1 MQNSCSKNKVQCWGY
16 YLAEEFAKQWLQDKG
31 GRERGLFMDSS
42 GVSKGGK
49 CWFAVESKMF
59 EISIV
64 MVQGKLRGLFWRGV
78 KAFPLG

>member
-1 MQNSCSKNKVQCWGY
+1 
-16 YLAEEFAKQWLQDKG
+16 
-31 GRERGLFMDSS
+31 MDSS

>member
-1 MQNSCSKNKVQCWGY
+1 MLGILLNKEICKTMATGQRR
-16 YLAEEFAKQWLQDKG
+16 E
-31 GRERGLFMDSS
+31 RERGLLMDSS